1 MIKVNIPQQLRGG
14 TVEHDAKTIS
24 GLLSKLDPR
33 LNSRFVNIF
42 VNDEDIRF
50 LSGKDTELHDGD
62 EVTFIPA
69 IAGGSC
75 LKPI

>member
-1 MIKVNIPQQLRGG
+1 MINVNLPTQLGG
-14 TVEHDAKTIS
+14 QTITEEAKTVS
-24 GLLSKLDPR
+24 ELLSKLDPR
-33 LNSRFVNIF
+33 LNSRFINIF

-50 LSGKDTELHDGD
+50 LSGKDTELHDHD